1 MWSKVNFMKIQFYVE
16 QTYAQ
21 VKMGILNILFQKQF
35 KCTLVVHWRT
45 IYNNQNMKAA
55 KNAIDRWMDKDV
67 HVIYDGILLS
77 LKKEQN
83 SVICSHMEGSRDCHT
98 EWNKSDRDKQM
109 SYDITYM

>member
-1 MWSKVNFMKIQFYVE
+1 MS
-16 QTYAQ
+16 
-21 VKMGILNILFQKQF
+21 
-35 KCTLVVHWRT
+35 
-45 IYNNQNMKAA
+45 
-55 KNAIDRWMDKDV
+55 
-67 HVIYDGILLS
+67 YDGILLS

>member
-1 MWSKVNFMKIQFYVE
+1 MLNRPRLKWKWEI
-16 QTYAQ
+16 
-21 VKMGILNILFQKQF
+21 INILFQKQF

-67 HVIYDGILLS
+67 YDGILLS

-83 SVICSHMEGSRDCHT
+83 NVNCSHMEGYRDCHT